1 MSVRNLR
8 TATLRQLVAYGAMLG
23 VLTACGG
30 EGEVYRNLR
39 IYHNP
44 YAEVNWESDVRIK
57 AQHHDHVAVN
67 STLLQAYDAAG
78 YNAVSLMDYSGNPA
92 LPYAWRER
100 IWPPEKWIPQT
111 FLAKLSNVRI
121 LIPNAEEVVDETTH
135 VTSPFLTTYV
145 ERLLPGQAK
154 QPWHYESAV
163 ELFDLIRNGGGLPC
177 IAHPWEP
184 GKSFGE
190 FSGTFCIEIYSAFAE
205 ARKRQGDA
213 GFLRDRNEIM
223 VQNWD
228 RVLDINQS
236 VLAIA
241 VNDHFGP
248 GTREFAPPEVLDS
261 GKIVVLAR
269 SATLED
275 YQDAVLRGAF
285 FGAKKDSFP
294 IVHSIAVEHSA
305 VFIDTPGTVRWIS
318 GGRPI
323 HEGSLLEYSK
333 LPPNSRY
340 VRAEITQGDAVVYTQ
355 AFWVRP
361 VGDVDGN
368 YRVDSEDIRLCAAIE
383 DGVEAEPDHVA
394 ACEALALPF

>member
-1 MSVRNLR
+1 RSAFLVPLARSRPAYVEASLAQDRSAKKLVRDDARKPMQLCLMAMHSCLAHDRASKLLNGGVCNLR

-154 QPWHYESAV
+154 QPW
-163 ELFDLIRNGGGLPC
+163 
-177 IAHPWEP
+177 
-184 GKSFGE
+184 
-190 FSGTFCIEIYSAFAE
+190 
-205 ARKRQGDA
+205 
-213 GFLRDRNEIM
+213 
-223 VQNWD
+223 
-228 RVLDINQS
+228 
-236 VLAIA
+236 
-241 VNDHFGP
+241 
-248 GTREFAPPEVLDS
+248 
-261 GKIVVLAR
+261 
-269 SATLED
+269 
-275 YQDAVLRGAF
+275 
-285 FGAKKDSFP
+285 
-294 IVHSIAVEHSA
+294 
-305 VFIDTPGTVRWIS
+305 
-318 GGRPI
+318 
-323 HEGSLLEYSK
+323 
-333 LPPNSRY
+333 
-340 VRAEITQGDAVVYTQ
+340 
-355 AFWVRP
+355 
-361 VGDVDGN
+361 
-368 YRVDSEDIRLCAAIE
+368 
-383 DGVEAEPDHVA
+383 
-394 ACEALALPF
+394 